1 MKKIIYKKDIKEK
14 VMPFLDMVDAVYL
27 DENDYSVMAN
37 RKDGE
42 IEISLKSF
50 SDDIILM

>member
-14 VMPFLDMVDAVYL
+14 VMPFLDRVDAVYL
-27 DENDYSVMAN
+27 DENDYLVMAT

-42 IEISLKSF
+42 IEIVIRPF
-50 SDDIILM
+50 FDDIILM

>member
-1 MKKIIYKKDIKEK
+1 MKKIIYKKDIEK
-14 VMPFLDMVDAVYL
+14 KVLPALNIFDNVYYEG
-27 DENDYSVMAN
+27 DDYIITAT